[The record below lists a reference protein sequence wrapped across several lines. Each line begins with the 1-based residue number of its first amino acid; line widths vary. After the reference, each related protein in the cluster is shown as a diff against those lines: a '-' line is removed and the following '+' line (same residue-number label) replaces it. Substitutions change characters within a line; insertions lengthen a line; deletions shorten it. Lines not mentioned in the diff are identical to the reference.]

1 VRAAF
6 IVPLALSLLVS
17 LGSPARGR
25 QQAAPSASRPQ
36 GQDTRPAE
44 VVVLVFDLDA
54 MSAGSVPRARSA
66 AEAFI
71 RHDLGEGMV
80 AGIVAGGKLLG
91 NRFTSNRDELLKA
104 IASVR
109 PNADLVAPQE
119 DVPLDRGD
127 ARAAEIASTLD
138 AGSRAAES
146 SEARARSQR
155 GLATLRGVARNL
167 ASVPG
172 HKTIVWISDA
182 FSAPASDREKVAGHE
197 TEVNELV
204 ATATGASITIAGLDA
219 RAATSAL
226 SREDLWQALISG
238 TGGALFRDEK
248 DLASA
253 LKAAA
258 PVATVP
264 PSAPANPPAPPTA
277 TPAAQPAAV
286 AAPPSPAAPPAAAAS
301 AVVPPPPATRPV
313 GERPAISS
321 GGMSL
326 AHLSPAGGDSRDARL
341 RETLSGTSTAL
352 PDDLM
357 AQARAG
363 WEAYQAGDTKAALAA
378 LAPGAAHPAA
388 PPWVHYV
395 LGWAQFAE
403 GDIDSARTQWVAVRA
418 AEPEFQRVYFDLA
431 DCDLRQQKTREALDV
446 LRGAEKRWPAS
457 ADVLNAVGVV
467 ETSLGQ
473 FDDAVKTFERAVSS
487 APADSNAHF
496 NLARVSELRYVRGLP
511 VEPAAKTPPATT
523 DLDRAAAEYRRVIEL
538 KGPES
543 GDATS
548 GLGRTAALDVTKL
561 DVSSPVL
568 LASYNDS
575 VLGGFPI
582 RLAWSADST
591 YLCIGSLLLSSSGQ
605 VAARPIR
612 IITVWSGELASA
624 GDPPGWAT
632 TYWAWKSALS
642 APWIPSLKIET
653 ERGRAYEMYG
663 MGAPT
668 SAGTMAFRL
677 RGELVGESRPSPAFV
692 AGTSYSWSPYAMGAL
707 AYVDKRNVLMILDR
721 AGRKL
726 DVKGSRGNIFLPAW
740 SPDGKSI
747 AYLEKSTH
755 GFDVRIV
762 DVVTRQQ

>member
-1 VRAAF
+1 VRAPI
-6 IVPLALSLLVS
+6 IVTLALSLLFS
-17 LGSPARGR
+17 LGAPATGR
-25 QQAAPSASRPQ
+25 QQAAPSVSPAHGR
-36 GQDTRPAE
+36 DARPAE
-44 VVVLVFDLDA
+44 VIVLVFDLDA
-54 MSAGSVPRARSA
+54 MNAGSVQRARSA
-66 AEAFI
+66 VEAFI

-91 NRFTSNRDELLKA
+91 NRFTSDRDELLKA
-104 IASVR
+104 LASVR
-109 PNADLVAPQE
+109 PNAELATPRG

-138 AGSRAAES
+138 AGNRATES
-146 SEARARSQR
+146 SEARPLR
-155 GLATLRGVARNL
+155 GLAALRRLTRSL
-167 ASVPG
+167 APVPG

-182 FSAPASDREKVAGHE
+182 FSAPASDRAKVVGHE
-197 TEVNELV
+197 TEVQELV
-204 ATATGASITIAGLDA
+204 AAATGASITITGLDA
-219 RAATSAL
+219 RAATLTL

-238 TGGALFRDEK
+238 TGGALFRDDK
-248 DLASA
+248 DLANA
-253 LKAAA
+253 LKAAV

-277 TPAAQPAAV
+277 TPAAPPAAV
-286 AAPPSPAAPPAAAAS
+286 AVPPSPAAAS
-301 AVVPPPPATRPV
+301 PSATRSP
-313 GERPAISS
+313 GERPAPAP
-321 GGMSL
+321 GGMPL
-326 AHLSPAGGDSRDARL
+326 ARLSPAGSESRDAKL
-341 RETLSGTSTAL
+341 RETLSGTTTTL

-403 GDIDSARTQWVAVRA
+403 GNVDAARSQWLAVRA
-418 AEPEFQRVYFDLA
+418 AVPEFQRVYFDLA
-431 DCDLRQQKTREALDV
+431 DCDLRQEKASQALDV
-446 LRGAEKRWPAS
+446 LRGAEGRWPES

-467 ETSLGQ
+467 ETSVGRL
-473 FDDAVKTFERAVSS
+473 DDAVKTFERAITS
-487 APADSNAHF
+487 APADTSAHF
-496 NLARVSELRYVRGLP
+496 NLARVSELRYVRGLQA
-511 VEPAAKTPPATT
+511 EAAAKTPPATT
-523 DLDRAAAEYRRVIEL
+523 DLDRAAAGYRRVVEL
-538 KGPES
+538 RGPES
-543 GDATS
+543 GEAAS
-548 GLGRTAALDVTKL
+548 GLRRTVALDVTKL
-561 DVSSPVL
+561 DVSSPAL

-582 RLAWSADST
+582 RLAWSADGT
-591 YLCIGSLLLSSSGQ
+591 YLCIGSLRLSSTGK

-612 IITVWSGELASA
+612 IITVWNGELAA
-624 GDPPGWAT
+624 AADPPDWAT
-632 TYWAWKSALS
+632 TYWTWKSALS

-653 ERGRAYEMYG
+653 ERGRSYEMYG

-677 RGELVGESRPSPAFV
+677 RGELVGESKPSPAFV

-707 AYVDKRNVLMILDR
+707 AYVDRRDMLVILDK

-755 GFDVRIV
+755 GFDLRIV
-762 DVVTRQQ
+762 DVATKQQ